1 MKIIDPQAEI
11 PTKVSNLSRKVFKLA
26 RKCTDK
32 NQDILYQTIS
42 GIHKKPELSP
52 DFLAAGLSVTD
63 LVNLDF
69 DVNLPM
75 NLKIKH
81 IVELKAV
88 LTKNKLSWKFAVE
101 WLKLLQKLDMEI
113 SPKSV
118 ALQWKRICKKK
129 TELVRAKKNV
139 ENFLE
144 SEYNYKYGG
153 ALDTSSDASTG
164 NHSKRKSGELG
175 DSGES
180 HSNIY
185 NTVKLEMF
193 ADINVCEFVILEV
206 FALLKFANLGL
217 SKVNF

>member
-1 MKIIDPQAEI
+1 
-11 PTKVSNLSRKVFKLA
+11 
-26 RKCTDK
+26 
-32 NQDILYQTIS
+32 
-42 GIHKKPELSP
+42 
-52 DFLAAGLSVTD
+52 
-63 LVNLDF
+63 
-69 DVNLPM
+69 M

-101 WLKLLQKLDMEI
+101 WLKLLQKLDMGI

-129 TELVRAKKNV
+129 IELVLAKKNV

>member
-1 MKIIDPQAEI
+1 MDIEDILQNPVFKDLTGNKEKLTYFTYLKLHKLLVDNSLNVQVYLPKLVKIIDPQAQI

-52 DFLAAGLSVTD
+52 DFLAAGLSVTN
-63 LVNLDF
+63 LVKLDF
-69 DVNLPM
+69 DLNLPM

-101 WLKLLQKLDMEI
+101 WLKLLQKLDVEI
-113 SPKSV
+113 SPESV

-129 TELVRAKKNV
+129 IELVRAK
-139 ENFLE
+139 
-144 SEYNYKYGG
+144 
-153 ALDTSSDASTG
+153 
-164 NHSKRKSGELG
+164 R
-175 DSGES
+175 
-180 HSNIY
+180 
-185 NTVKLEMF
+185 M
-193 ADINVCEFVILEV
+193 
-206 FALLKFANLGL
+206 
-217 SKVNF
+217 